1 MALLKGHPREK
12 RGRAVS
18 QQQPGESHAAAIGS
32 GFWNNFATSIWNL
45 VLLILRMTV
54 RQHWRQGRQT
64 KCCLLLTLYTTL
76 EWVLQSKLLCRIWVR
91 LCGLSFCD
99 AWQLKSWSQI
109 AAIFSQSIGCN
120 SHVTAKSLLLVS
132 RSGILICSD
141 KPHRMAPSLIY
152 LPGSALHFSPWLGQ
166 ELDLWRISHQAAAV
180 AGNFPGIWPGNGT
193 QFAHDDPKSH

>member
-1 MALLKGHPREK
+1 MIFDFLIHLPAVHSRIHQSEAQMALLKGHPREK

-18 QQQPGESHAAAIGS
+18 QQQPGESHAAFIGS

-109 AAIFSQSIGCN
+109 AAIFSQSSGCN
-120 SHVTAKSLLLVS
+120 SHVTAKCLLLVS
-132 RSGILICSD
+132 RSGILICSVN
-141 KPHRMAPSLIY
+141 PIEWPRHWSTSL
-152 LPGSALHFSPWLGQ
+152 
-166 ELDLWRISHQAAAV
+166 AV
-180 AGNFPGIWPGNGT
+180 LCIFH
-193 QFAHDDPKSH
+193 HDSGRS